1 MPYVTNEGA
10 EIHYHLEQEISGP
23 PLATDRPVM
32 ILSHGFMM
40 DTTCWYKHGYVQE
53 LKKNF
58 DLLIVDARGHGLSSK
73 PHTPAEYEDKT
84 MARDVLAVMDDAD
97 VKTASF
103 FGFSMGGRTGLELAY
118 IEPRRFNFFVIASAT
133 PGPRTEVGI
142 KSDIRRIKSFSQG
155 KVAVAS
161 FMDRIGAEMDPYR
174 KEAIE
179 NLGAKVEI
187 VGKNSDEADLFAKQ
201 LSKEKNITLIHP
213 FDDEDIIIGQGTVGL
228 EMLKEFPEVD
238 TVIIPTSGGG
248 LISGIAQAIKL
259 QKPDTKVI
267 AVSME
272 RGPSMYESLKK
283 GEPVDVDEIETLADC
298 LGGSIGL
305 DNKFTFNIVKQYVD
319 DFVLVSE
326 EKIAEGIRMNFM
338 EHKIVSEGAAATS
351 VMVVKD
357 KLTSHLGKNIICLIC
372 GGNIDSELF
381 NKVLSNAHP

>member
-1 MPYVTNEGA
+1 MITLQQIQDAHKRILPYVNYTPLVHSQHLSKNSNVKLKLENFQITGSFKLRGA
-10 EIHYHLEQEISGP
+10 VNKLLSLSEKEKEQG
-23 PLATDRPVM
+23 
-32 ILSHGFMM
+32 
-40 DTTCWYKHGYVQE
+40 
-53 LKKNF
+53 
-58 DLLIVDARGHGLSSK
+58 
-73 PHTPAEYEDKT
+73 
-84 MARDVLAVMDDAD
+84 
-97 VKTASF
+97 
-103 FGFSMGGRTGLELAY
+103 
-118 IEPRRFNFFVIASAT
+118 VIAVSTGNHGKGVAYASK
-133 PGPRTEVGI
+133 VLGI
-142 KSDIRRIKSFSQG
+142 QSTIYMSSM
-155 KVAVAS
+155 V
-161 FMDRIGAEMDPYR
+161 PNYR

-201 LSKEKNITLIHP
+201 FSKENNITLIHP

-259 QKPDTKVI
+259 QKPATKVI

-381 NKVLSNAHP
+381 NKVLNNAHP